1 MKKILVLIMMLAA
14 FAGTLVLTGCG
25 DLEGSAKP
33 LVTKILK
40 ENGVDAKCTA
50 VKITK
55 KLEKNKHLATATLDS
70 GDKLDIIIEQD
81 GDMIYVT
88 IVDDGADVDADDDD
102 DDDGD
107 DEE

>member
-55 KLEKNKHLATATLDS
+55 KLEKNKHLAKATLDT
-70 GDKLDIIIEQD
+70 GDKIDIIIEQD
-81 GDMIYVT
+81 GDMIYVEL
-88 IVDDGADVDADDDD
+88 VSDDDEE
-102 DDDGD
+102 DGD
-107 DEE
+107 DDEE